1 MSYAEPK
8 PSIKEDQPKK
18 MATNKIFIIFYS
30 TQVFSRSRARL
41 ISEAT
46 EELVTAFT

>member
-8 PSIKEDQPKK
+8 PSIREDQPRK

-30 TQVFSRSRARL
+30 TYVLSRSRA
-41 ISEAT
+41 T
-46 EELVTAFT
+46 